1 MGEAVTAALGS
12 LALEGPALSVYS
24 ILKLALAVWLFSR
37 ALPLRQPSAPR
48 VAGMLAAVGVAAVA
62 SVGLG
67 FSVFPTLTDDF
78 SFVTAVA
85 TFVGVLA
92 LAVAAQLVVW
102 ECSLWTAIFCCSMA
116 YLLENLSSS
125 VDMVL
130 STAFPYT
137 VLPPPLLEG
146 SLRYWAAAAAV
157 YAVAYLLLIRRVE
170 KGGLLSISDPVMVV
184 TAALAIVV
192 NMMLDLVIKDIATP
206 TFGLPGHYVAVLRGI
221 YLILCVY
228 VMYSAYEIVYTRRLK
243 LNMAAVE
250 RLRATEARQYEM
262 SRENIEAI
270 NLKCHDLRHQIRE
283 LASGAAMVDGRVLDE
298 LGQQVDVYDSVVK
311 SGNDAL
317 DTILTEKS
325 LVCQKRGITLS
336 VIADGAL
343 LDFMAPADLYSLFG
357 NALDNA
363 IEATGRLADPEQ
375 RLIRLALFRQGG
387 FAVARVE
394 NYFDSNLR
402 HDADGALA
410 TTKRNRER
418 HGFGVKSIRHIARSY
433 GGELTIDAADHW
445 FDLRVLL
452 PLPLSPARD
461 SDV

>member
-363 IEATGRLADPEQ
+363 IEAVGALDDPERRSVSLIVRRAGDMASVHVENFFDGNVRFGEDGLPLTSKADRFNHGLGTRSM
-375 RLIRLALFRQGG
+375 RLIVESYEGSLSASAQGDVFHLNAL
-387 FAVARVE
+387 
-394 NYFDSNLR
+394 
-402 HDADGALA
+402 
-410 TTKRNRER
+410 
-418 HGFGVKSIRHIARSY
+418 I
-433 GGELTIDAADHW
+433 
-445 FDLRVLL
+445 
-452 PLPLSPARD
+452 PLP
-461 SDV
+461 